1 MWTNVWEFLLNFFFN
16 DYLEI
21 YSSFVGQIRFVSCQC
36 DNNIRAGLSLQ
47 LFHPVL
53 CTCECI
59 LHNKKKR
66 KKNDDWCRF
75 YMLHMT
81 GRAIREQSSA
91 AVSEVRNHQ
100 PTLEDSG
107 RFKLSSDNVLL
118 MSCNVLC
125 WWCRTPRWRPGLP
138 CSTWV
143 QGCDTVPALRCPRS
157 RTWPLYRPNI
167 PSVWGR
173 RLERK

>member
-1 MWTNVWEFLLNFFFN
+1 MIIDTSAH
-16 DYLEI
+16 LEI
-21 YSSFVGQIRFVSCQC
+21 YSSFVGKIRFVSCQR

-59 LHNKKKR
+59 LHNEKKKKG

-100 PTLEDSG
+100 PTLGDKVQAKQWHCAADVI
-107 RFKLSSDNVLL
+107 R
-118 MSCNVLC
+118 NVLC

-167 PSVWGR
+167 LSVWGR